1 MAKRLPGLPCRFL
14 NKFTDTMSHIY
25 VYSPSSRVIDKA
37 AFKRGIKRLEF
48 LGHEVEIDA
57 DALTGHLRFAGDDA
71 IRIAAISRA
80 AASGA
85 DVALTSRGG
94 YGISRILGGIDYKA
108 MAKSVAKGTQFVG
121 HSDFTAL
128 QCALMAKTG
137 ATSWAGPSVCG
148 DFGQIVEKDGSPD
161 CIMEACF
168 DDLLVGQGEGAGWR
182 MPIEKPQNKAQN
194 RTQSAINNIA
204 IKAQNTLASVNNGIS
219 TPIKTNFTINNAT
232 LWGGNLCVLTS
243 LVGTPYLPPAA
254 TDKSGILFI
263 EDVAE
268 HPYRIERNLTQLLH
282 AGVLGRQKAVIF
294 GQFTNYTLFPQ
305 ADKGYKLQSVVDWL
319 RTVVKC
325 PVLTGLPMGH
335 VATKVV
341 LPFGQKVTLAVEDR
355 DALLVWG

>member
-1 MAKRLPGLPCRFL
+1 
-14 NKFTDTMSHIY
+14 MSHIY

-37 AFKRGIKRLEF
+37 AFKRGIKRLES
-48 LGHEVEIDA
+48 LGHEVEIDP

-71 IRIAAISRA
+71 TRIAAFSRA

-108 MAKSVAKGTQFVG
+108 VAKAINPSKGQGTLFVG
-121 HSDFTAL
+121 YSDFTAF
-128 QCALMAKTG
+128 QCALLAKTG

-182 MPIEKPQNKAQN
+182 MPIEKSLSSSKNTINTVAPQA
-194 RTQSAINNIA
+194 
-204 IKAQNTLASVNNGIS
+204 IS
-219 TPIKTNFTINNAT
+219 TPAIAKKDPVNGSFNIHNAT
-232 LWGGNLCVLTS
+232 LWGGNLSVLTS
-243 LVGTPYLPPAA
+243 VVGTPYLPAAA

-263 EDVAE
+263 EDVSE

-282 AGVLGRQKAVIF
+282 AGVLGKQKAIIF

-305 ADKGYKLQSVVDWL
+305 SDKGYKLQSVVDWL
-319 RTVVKC
+319 RTQVKC

-335 VATKVV
+335 VATKVT
-341 LPFGQKVTLAVEDR
+341 LPFGEKVTLAVDGR

>member
-1 MAKRLPGLPCRFL
+1 
-14 NKFTDTMSHIY
+14 MSHIY
-25 VYSPSSRVIDKA
+25 VYSPSSRVVDKA
-37 AFKRGIKRLEF
+37 AFKRGIKRLEG
-48 LGHEVEIDA
+48 LGHEVELDA

-71 IRIAAISRA
+71 TRIAAINRA

-94 YGISRILGGIDYKA
+94 YGISRILGGINYKA
-108 MAKSVAKGTQFVG
+108 VAKAIEKGTLFVG
-121 HSDFTAL
+121 YSDFTAF
-128 QCALMAKTG
+128 QCALLAKTG

-148 DFGQIVEKDGSPD
+148 DFGQVVEKDGSPD

-182 MPIEKPQNKAQN
+182 MPIEKPQN
-194 RTQSAINNIA
+194 
-204 IKAQNTLASVNNGIS
+204 
-219 TPIKTNFTINNAT
+219 TINKIAAQVINTPTIAQKDPNTSSFAGSFNIHNAT
-232 LWGGNLCVLTS
+232 LWGGNLSVLTS
-243 LVGTPYLPPAA
+243 VVGTPYLPPAA

-263 EDVAE
+263 EDVTE

-282 AGVLGRQKAVIF
+282 AGVLAKQKAIIF
-294 GQFTNYTLFPQ
+294 GQFTNYKLFPQ

-319 RTVVKC
+319 RTQVKC

-335 VATKVV
+335 VATKVT
-341 LPFGQKVTLAVEDR
+341 LPFGEKVTLAVDGR

>member
-1 MAKRLPGLPCRFL
+1 
-14 NKFTDTMSHIY
+14 MSHIY
-25 VYSPSSRVIDKA
+25 VFSPSSRVVDKA
-37 AFKRGIKRLEF
+37 AFKRGIKRLQA

-71 IRIAAISRA
+71 TRIAAISRA

-108 MAKSVAKGTQFVG
+108 IAKSIKNGTLFVG
-121 HSDFTAL
+121 YSDFTAF
-128 QCALMAKTG
+128 QCALLAKTG
-137 ATSWAGPSVCG
+137 ATSWAGPSICG

-182 MPIEKPQNKAQN
+182 MPATDKLGIAKENFNK
-194 RTQSAINNIA
+194 QSFN
-204 IKAQNTLASVNNGIS
+204 
-219 TPIKTNFTINNAT
+219 INNAT
-232 LWGGNLCVLTS
+232 LWGGNLSVLTS
-243 LVGTPYLPPAA
+243 LVGTPYLPACA
-254 TDKSGILFI
+254 TDKSGILFV

-282 AGVLGRQKAVIF
+282 AGVLGKQKAIIF
-294 GQFTNYTLFPQ
+294 GQFTNYKLFPQ
-305 ADKGYKLQSVVDWL
+305 ADKGYKLQSVIDWL
-319 RTVVKC
+319 RTQVKC
-325 PVLTGLPMGH
+325 PILTGLPMGH

-341 LPFGQKVTLAVEDR
+341 LPVGQKVTLAVDGR

>member
-1 MAKRLPGLPCRFL
+1 
-14 NKFTDTMSHIY
+14 MSHIY
-25 VYSPSSRVIDKA
+25 VYSPSSRVVDKA
-37 AFKRGIKRLEF
+37 AFKRGIKRLEG
-48 LGHEVEIDA
+48 LGHEVELDA

-71 IRIAAISRA
+71 TRIAAINRA

-94 YGISRILGGIDYKA
+94 YGISRILGGINYKA
-108 MAKSVAKGTQFVG
+108 VAKAIEKGTLFVG
-121 HSDFTAL
+121 YSDFTAF
-128 QCALMAKTG
+128 QCALLAKTG

-148 DFGQIVEKDGSPD
+148 DFGQVVEKDGSPD

-182 MPIEKPQNKAQN
+182 MPIEKPQNTINTIAAQ
-194 RTQSAINNIA
+194 AINTPAIAQKYPKTSSFTGSFNIH
-204 IKAQNTLASVNNGIS
+204 
-219 TPIKTNFTINNAT
+219 NAT
-232 LWGGNLCVLTS
+232 LWGGNLSVLTS
-243 LVGTPYLPPAA
+243 VVGTPYLPPAA

-282 AGVLGRQKAVIF
+282 AGVLGKQKAIIF
-294 GQFTNYTLFPQ
+294 GQFTNYKLFPQ

-319 RTVVKC
+319 RTQVKC

-335 VATKVV
+335 VATKVT
-341 LPFGQKVTLAVEDR
+341 LPFGEKVTLAVDGR

>member
-1 MAKRLPGLPCRFL
+1 
-14 NKFTDTMSHIY
+14 MSHIY
-25 VYSPSSRVIDKA
+25 VYSPSSRVVDKA
-37 AFKRGIKRLEF
+37 AFKRGIKRLES

-71 IRIAAISRA
+71 TRIAAIHRA

-108 MAKSVAKGTQFVG
+108 IAKAINPSKGQGTLFVG
-121 HSDFTAL
+121 YSDFTAL
-128 QCALMAKTG
+128 QCALLVKTG
-137 ATSWAGPSVCG
+137 ATSWSGPSVCG
-148 DFGQIVEKDGSPD
+148 DFGQMVEKDGSPD

-182 MPIEKPQNKAQN
+182 MPIEKLQNAPIN
-194 RTQSAINNIA
+194 RSFDSSFNIH
-204 IKAQNTLASVNNGIS
+204 K
-219 TPIKTNFTINNAT
+219 AT
-232 LWGGNLCVLTS
+232 LWGGNLSVLTS

-254 TDKSGILFI
+254 IDKSGILFI
-263 EDVAE
+263 EDVSE

-282 AGVLGRQKAVIF
+282 AGVLGKQKAIIF

-305 ADKGYKLQSVVDWL
+305 SDKGYKLQSVVDWL
-319 RTVVKC
+319 RTQVKC

-335 VATKVV
+335 VATKVT
-341 LPFGQKVTLAVEDR
+341 LPFGEKVTLAIDGR

>member
-1 MAKRLPGLPCRFL
+1 
-14 NKFTDTMSHIY
+14 MSHIY

-48 LGHEVEIDA
+48 LGHELEIDA

-71 IRIAAISRA
+71 TRIAAISRA

-94 YGISRILGGIDYKA
+94 YGISRILDGIDYKA
-108 MAKSVAKGTQFVG
+108 VAKSVAKGTQFVG
-121 HSDFTAL
+121 YSDFTAL
-128 QCALMAKTG
+128 QCALLAKTG
-137 ATSWAGPSVCG
+137 ATSWAGPAVCA
-148 DFGQIVEKDGSPD
+148 DFGQAIEKDGSPD

-182 MPIEKPQNKAQN
+182 MPIERQQNKQQDAIFMIAAQ
-194 RTQSAINNIA
+194 AI
-204 IKAQNTLASVNNGIS
+204 NTLASVNSGIS
-219 TPIKTNFTINNAT
+219 TPKKEKFTINNAT

-254 TDKSGILFI
+254 TDKSGILFF

-282 AGVLGRQKAVIF
+282 AGVLGKQKAIIF

-335 VATKVV
+335 VATKVT

>member
-1 MAKRLPGLPCRFL
+1 
-14 NKFTDTMSHIY
+14 MSHIY

-37 AFKRGIKRLEF
+37 AFKRGIKRLEN

-71 IRIAAISRA
+71 TRIAAIARA
-80 AASGA
+80 AVSGA

-94 YGISRILGGIDYKA
+94 YGISRILSGINYKA
-108 MAKSVAKGTQFVG
+108 VAKAIEKGTLFVG
-121 HSDFTAL
+121 YSDFTAF
-128 QCALMAKTG
+128 QCALLSKTG
-137 ATSWAGPSVCG
+137 ATSWSGPSVCG

-168 DDLLVGQGEGAGWR
+168 DDLLVGHGEGAGWR
-182 MPIEKPQNKAQN
+182 MPIEKPQNTIVKIAAQ
-194 RTQSAINNIA
+194 A
-204 IKAQNTLASVNNGIS
+204 IKTPARAQKYPVNSSFNIH
-219 TPIKTNFTINNAT
+219 NAT
-232 LWGGNLCVLTS
+232 LWGGNLSVLTS
-243 LVGTPYLPPAA
+243 VVGTPYLPPAA
-254 TDKSGILFI
+254 IDKSGILFI

-282 AGVLGRQKAVIF
+282 AGVLVKQKAIIF
-294 GQFTNYTLFPQ
+294 GQFTNYKLFPQ

-319 RTVVKC
+319 RTQVKC

-335 VATKVV
+335 VATKVT
-341 LPFGQKVTLAVEDR
+341 LPFGERVTLAVDGR

>member
-1 MAKRLPGLPCRFL
+1 
-14 NKFTDTMSHIY
+14 MSHIY

-37 AFKRGIKRLEF
+37 AFKRGIKRLEN
-48 LGHEVEIDA
+48 LGHEVEIDP

-71 IRIAAISRA
+71 TRIAAFSRA

-85 DVALTSRGG
+85 AVALTSRGG
-94 YGISRILGGIDYKA
+94 YGISRILGGINYKA
-108 MAKSVAKGTQFVG
+108 VAKAINPSKGQGTLFVG
-121 HSDFTAL
+121 YSDFTAF
-128 QCALMAKTG
+128 QCALLAKTG
-137 ATSWAGPSVCG
+137 ANSWAGPSVCG
-148 DFGQIVEKDGSPD
+148 DFGQVVEKDGSPD

-182 MPIEKPQNKAQN
+182 MPVEKVKNVIHKIAVQ
-194 RTQSAINNIA
+194 AINTPSTSINIGQ
-204 IKAQNTLASVNNGIS
+204 KDPV
-219 TPIKTNFTINNAT
+219 KRNFNCSFNIPNAT
-232 LWGGNLCVLTS
+232 LWGGNLSVLTS
-243 LVGTPYLPPAA
+243 VVGTPYLPAAA

-282 AGVLGRQKAVIF
+282 AGVLGKQKAIIF
-294 GQFTNYTLFPQ
+294 GQFNNYTLFPQ

-319 RTVVKC
+319 RTQVKC

-335 VATKVV
+335 VATKVM
-341 LPFGQKVTLAVEDR
+341 LPFGEKVTLAVDGR

>member
-1 MAKRLPGLPCRFL
+1 
-14 NKFTDTMSHIY
+14 MSHIY

-48 LGHEVEIDA
+48 LGHELEIDA

-71 IRIAAISRA
+71 TRIASISRA

-108 MAKSVAKGTQFVG
+108 VAKSVAKGTQFVG
-121 HSDFTAL
+121 YSDFTAL
-128 QCALMAKTG
+128 QCALLAKTG
-137 ATSWAGPSVCG
+137 ATSWAGPAICA
-148 DFGQIVEKDGSPD
+148 DFGQAIEKDGSPD

-182 MPIEKPQNKAQN
+182 MPIEKPQN
-194 RTQSAINNIA
+194 AINKIA
-204 IKAQNTLASVNNGIS
+204 AQAINTLNNVKLASQKGSFN
-219 TPIKTNFTINNAT
+219 INKAT
-232 LWGGNLCVLTS
+232 LWGGNLTVLTS

-254 TDKSGILFI
+254 TDKSGILFF

-282 AGVLGRQKAVIF
+282 AGVLGKQKAIIF

-335 VATKVV
+335 VATKVT

>member
-1 MAKRLPGLPCRFL
+1 
-14 NKFTDTMSHIY
+14 MSHIY
-25 VYSPSSRVIDKA
+25 VYSPSSRIVDKA
-37 AFKRGIKRLEF
+37 AFKRGIKRLQA

-71 IRIAAISRA
+71 TRIAAIRRA

-108 MAKSVAKGTQFVG
+108 VAKSINPSKGKGTLFVG
-121 HSDFTAL
+121 YSDFTAF
-128 QCALMAKTG
+128 QCALLAKTG
-137 ATSWAGPSVCG
+137 AASWSGPSVCG

-168 DDLLVGQGEGAGWR
+168 DDLVVGQGEGAGWR
-182 MPIEKPQNKAQN
+182 MPIEKPPEAPKNTIKNIA
-194 RTQSAINNIA
+194 TQAINTQA
-204 IKAQNTLASVNNGIS
+204 RGIFS
-219 TPIKTNFTINNAT
+219 SQKESFNVNNAT
-232 LWGGNLCVLTS
+232 LWGGNLSVLTS
-243 LVGTPYLPPAA
+243 LVGTPYLPVCA
-254 TDKSGILFI
+254 TDKSGMLFI

-282 AGVLGRQKAVIF
+282 AGVLGKQKAIIF
-294 GQFTNYTLFPQ
+294 GQFTNYKLFPK
-305 ADKGYKLQSVVDWL
+305 ADKGYKLQSVIDWL
-319 RTVVKC
+319 RTQVKC

-335 VATKVV
+335 VATKAV
-341 LPFGQKVTLAVEDR
+341 LPFGEKVTLSVDGR

>member
-1 MAKRLPGLPCRFL
+1 
-14 NKFTDTMSHIY
+14 MSHIY

-71 IRIAAISRA
+71 TRMASISRA

-85 DVALTSRGG
+85 DVAMTSRGG

-108 MAKSVAKGTQFVG
+108 VAKSVEKGTFFVG

-128 QCALMAKTG
+128 QCALLAKTG

-182 MPIEKPQNKAQN
+182 MPIEKPQN
-194 RTQSAINNIA
+194 AINKIA
-204 IKAQNTLASVNNGIS
+204 AQVINTLAIDELS
-219 TPIKTNFTINNAT
+219 TSKGSFNINNAT

-282 AGVLGRQKAVIF
+282 AGVLGKQKAIIF

-335 VATKVV
+335 VATKVT
-341 LPFGQKVTLAVEDR
+341 LPFGQKVTLAVEGR